1 MAIEIRLLDEKGT
14 KIAELAGEANS
25 IKGIGAVMNLL
36 GEILFLHKCNL
47 VLADRSLID
56 ESFFDLKSGFA
67 GELTQKISNYRMKLA
82 ITGRFNLI
90 ENLALKA
97 FIYESNL
104 GKTVRFASNRDEA
117 MAWLSRD

>member
-1 MAIEIRLLDEKGT
+1 MAIEISLLNENGV
-14 KIAELAGEANS
+14 KIAELTGEANS
-25 IKGIGAVMNLL
+25 IKGMGAVMDLL
-36 GEILFLHKCNL
+36 GEILFLHKCSR
-47 VLADRSLID
+47 VLADRSQID

-104 GKTVRFASNRDEA
+104 GKTVRFASSRGEA
-117 MAWLSRD
+117 LAWLSRD